1 MLFSSISP
9 ARSSENI
16 ANVVYGVAAQTLI
29 LLKRALKM
37 QHGRTV
43 LTQKSWQ
50 AIPENRGSLK
60 LTLHSQCTASIVA
73 RTAASRNQGAVQSGS
88 AQGVEWEGV
97 MKPLNRRFQR
107 PGPGAQD
114 QTIRA
119 MCQITGTVLAK
130 FNEPLAWPGSARKY
144 SEAVFLS
151 LNLSPN
157 LSPRPTFLST
167 PSLILFSASLRSAPL
182 SDPSGA

>member
-1 MLFSSISP
+1 
-9 ARSSENI
+9 
-16 ANVVYGVAAQTLI
+16 
-29 LLKRALKM
+29 M

-73 RTAASRNQGAVQSGS
+73 RTAASRNQGAGQSGS

-107 PGPGAQD
+107 PGPGAQN

-119 MCQITGTVLAK
+119 MCLVNWTVLAK
-130 FNEPLAWPGSARKY
+130 LNEPLPMPWSALKY
-144 SEAVFLS
+144 
-151 LNLSPN
+151 
-157 LSPRPTFLST
+157 
-167 PSLILFSASLRSAPL
+167 
-182 SDPSGA
+182 

>member
-73 RTAASRNQGAVQSGS
+73 RKAANRNQREVQTRSR
-88 AQGVEWEGV
+88 QGEEWEGG
-97 MKPLNRRFQR
+97 MK
-107 PGPGAQD
+107 D
-114 QTIRA
+114 
-119 MCQITGTVLAK
+119 
-130 FNEPLAWPGSARKY
+130 FN
-144 SEAVFLS
+144 
-151 LNLSPN
+151 
-157 LSPRPTFLST
+157 PRV
-167 PSLILFSASLRSAPL
+167 
-182 SDPSGA
+182 